1 MTVVGMPRSGS
12 PISRSMWS
20 GITTRV
26 AHLYRAQ
33 AWVAHPR
40 DVGGVD
46 LIVGHRRQSRQFFLL
61 PRGQRLSRPFSSYF
75 PFARRRAHRAFK
87 IVLCPLEHEG
97 QAGGSSA
104 GPRFRSLDFSMQPQF
119 FGVDH

>member
-46 LIVGHRRQSRQFFLL
+46 LIVGHRRQSRQFSSASGSAPVPSFFVLL
-61 PRGQRLSRPFSSYF
+61 PF
-75 PFARRRAHRAFK
+75 
-87 IVLCPLEHEG
+87 C
-97 QAGGSSA
+97 
-104 GPRFRSLDFSMQPQF
+104 
-119 FGVDH
+119 